1 MGSLPQTPNSTSNPH
16 LYPQALQLKL
26 YQAFIFSIPILF
38 SIILF
43 LLFYLFYLK
52 RRASALLSSSQ
63 PVFPRSNYN
72 LQAAPTRYHVSTACP
87 VGLKEELKEKLQTI
101 LFDEEQRKKDSQ
113 CCVCLSEF
121 EVEEELLQVLSCKH
135 VFHVD
140 CIHHWLH
147 NNTTC
152 PLCRCSVIPIST
164 KLDSPAPP
172 AAASVSDP
180 VIQEQH
186 HSIII
191 SHQSPGSIV
200 LLDQQNQQQQYQSG
214 NNAISSVTIPI
225 EEGPS
230 SSDQS
235 STNLRYSG
243 RLPGLYSNEDLGEP
257 VIVYIQTHD
266 S

>member
-1 MGSLPQTPNSTSNPH
+1 MGSLPQTPNSTSNPN

-26 YQAFIFSIPILF
+26 YHAFIFSIPILF

-87 VGLKEELKEKLQTI
+87 VGLKGELKEKLQTI

-113 CCVCLSEF
+113 C
-121 EVEEELLQVLSCKH
+121 
-135 VFHVD
+135 
-140 CIHHWLH
+140 
-147 NNTTC
+147 
-152 PLCRCSVIPIST
+152 SVIPIST
-164 KLDSPAPP
+164 ILDSPTPP
-172 AAASVSDP
+172 AAARVFDP

-191 SHQSPGSIV
+191 SHQSPVSIV
-200 LLDQQNQQQQYQSG
+200 LLDQQNQQQQNQPG
-214 NNAISSVTIPI
+214 NNAISSVTTPI
-225 EEGPS
+225 EEGSS

-235 STNLRYSG
+235 STNLRDSG
-243 RLPGLYSNEDLGEP
+243 RLPGHYTNEDLGEP
-257 VIVYIQTHD
+257 VIVYIQAHD

>member
-1 MGSLPQTPNSTSNPH
+1 MASLPQTPTSTSNSH

-63 PVFPRSNYN
+63 PVLPRSNNYN
-72 LQAAPTRYHVSTACP
+72 LQAAPTTYHVSTVCP
-87 VGLKEELKEKLQTI
+87 VGLKGELKEKLQTI

-113 CCVCLSEF
+113 C
-121 EVEEELLQVLSCKH
+121 
-135 VFHVD
+135 
-140 CIHHWLH
+140 
-147 NNTTC
+147 T
-152 PLCRCSVIPIST
+152 VIPIST

-172 AAASVSDP
+172 PAAAGVSDP
-180 VIQEQH
+180 VVQQRH

-200 LLDQQNQQQQYQSG
+200 LLDQQNQQQQHQTG
-214 NNAISSVTIPI
+214 NNAISGVTTPT
-225 EEGPS
+225 EEGS

-235 STNLRYSG
+235 STILRDSG
-243 RLPGLYSNEDLGEP
+243 RLPGYYTNQDLREP
-257 VIVYIQTHD
+257 VVVYIQTHD